1 MRDLN
6 KPAGIGTGPSP
17 FWRNHTD
24 PPAVLPDD
32 PELDAIVDRILETGA
47 PYPGSH
53 AREWLADKL
62 APTTYTPAFSYFNA
76 AISFGLG
83 LLIGFAASAILL

>member
-1 MRDLN
+1 MAV
-6 KPAGIGTGPSP
+6 KET
-17 FWRNHTD
+17 
-24 PPAVLPDD
+24 PAVLPDD

-53 AREWLADKL
+53 PRWSDRRPGFFPADHI
-62 APTTYTPAFSYFNA
+62 PQFSYLHASVAFA
-76 AISFGLG
+76 LG